1 MLLFFLLLVIFGDEE
16 DVSSPGVGKDTAI
29 NVGNLKRK
37 MTEAPRRKKQI
48 LFGSVGEEERSS
60 LPSSGSPSPSLR
72 R

>member
-37 MTEAPRRKKQI
+37 MTEAPRRKNPDPVW
-48 LFGSVGEEERSS
+48 VG
-60 LPSSGSPSPSLR
+60 G
-72 R
+72 